1 MQGDIEKI
9 RQFLGVD
16 SLAYLSKEGL
26 FKAVGEVYNVQESYC
41 SACFTGKHPYS
52 VLKTEKKE
60 ADTL

>member
-9 RQFLGVD
+9 REFLGVD

-26 FKAVGEVYNVQESYC
+26 FKAVGEVYNVKESYC

-52 VLKTEKKE
+52 LPSSSKKE
-60 ADTL
+60 ANTV